1 MASLNKVMLIGNLGS
16 DPEIRA
22 LPSGTKVAS
31 FSIATNES
39 YTRKDGQKVDNTD
52 WHRIEM
58 WDGLATIAEQY
69 LRKGSNIYVEGR
81 LRVEEYQDKNGNTVR
96 AYKIR
101 ATEMQML
108 GGRNSDD
115 APASGMAAAPKV
127 EPTAMANVQE
137 ESQPASSF
145 GSFNNAIQAQD
156 DDDDL
161 PF

>member
-16 DPEIRA
+16 DPEVRS

-31 FSIATNES
+31 FNIATNES
-39 YTRKDGQKVDNTD
+39 YVRKDGQRVDNTD

-58 WDGLATIAEQY
+58 WDGLAGIAEQY

-108 GGRNSDD
+108 GGRNGENNS
-115 APASGMAAAPKV
+115 SGMAAAPKV
-127 EPTAMANVQE
+127 EQNAMSNVQE
-137 ESQPASSF
+137 SNSPSASF
-145 GSFNNAIQAQD
+145 GSNNDSIQAQE

>member
-16 DPEIRA
+16 DPEVRS

-58 WDGLATIAEQY
+58 WDGLANVAEQY
-69 LRKGSNIYVEGR
+69 LKKGNTIYVEGR
-81 LRVEEYQDKNGNTVR
+81 LRVEEYQDKNGNNVR

-108 GGRNSDD
+108 GGRNEDSSS
-115 APASGMAAAPKV
+115 SGMSSAPKV
-127 EPTAMANVQE
+127 NQNVMSSVQE
-137 ESQPASSF
+137 PSTSNQSF
-145 GSFNNAIQAQD
+145 GSANDSIQAQE